1 MKKIFKAI
9 LAISIIGAMAL
20 GFAACGGN
28 GGSDAI
34 AVISREE
41 GSGTRG
47 AFVELTGVEVDKVD
61 KTVATA
67 EISSSTAVV
76 TTVESSAQSGSQTLL
91 TAAPRPAHI
100 VCQAVTNGAKK
111 PCR

>member
-76 TTVESSAQSGSQTLL
+76 MQTVAGNKAAIGYISLGSLDNT
-91 TAAPRPAHI
+91 
-100 VCQAVTNGAKK
+100 VKAVKVDGV
-111 PCR
+111 

>member
-47 AFVELTGVEVDKVD
+47 AFVELTGVEQDDVDMTTVD
-61 KTVATA
+61 AVITN
-67 EISSSTAVV
+67 STAVMLKI
-76 TTVESSAQSGSQTLL
+76 G
-91 TAAPRPAHI
+91 RAH
-100 VCQAVTNGAKK
+100 V
-111 PCR
+111 

>member
-47 AFVELTGVEVDKVD
+47 AFVELTGVEE
-61 KTVATA
+61 KTADGKAA
-67 EISSSTAVV
+67 EKQAAMKIISNS
-76 TTVESSAQSGSQTLL
+76 
-91 TAAPRPAHI
+91 
-100 VCQAVTNGAKK
+100 
-111 PCR
+111 

>member
-47 AFVELTGVEVDKVD
+47 ALFCCIFSMCMAVPYPFCFAITGQH
-61 KTVATA
+61 
-67 EISSSTAVV
+67 SSYLPILHGIFT
-76 TTVESSAQSGSQTLL
+76 
-91 TAAPRPAHI
+91 
-100 VCQAVTNGAKK
+100 
-111 PCR
+111 

>member
-61 KTVATA
+61 KTL
-67 EISSSTAVV
+67 EMLNSRQP
-76 TTVESSAQSGSQTLL
+76 TVRPGMAAGVNRAKMHSASD
-91 TAAPRPAHI
+91 AR
-100 VCQAVTNGAKK
+100 N
-111 PCR
+111 

>member
-61 KTVATA
+61 QDPSPTA
-67 EISSSTAVV
+67 EIQQLHRSRHADRRRATRLPSATSPSALW
-76 TTVESSAQSGSQTLL
+76 TTPS
-91 TAAPRPAHI
+91 RP
-100 VCQAVTNGAKK
+100 
-111 PCR
+111 

>member
-47 AFVELTGVEVDKVD
+47 AFVELTGVEQDDVDMTTVD
-61 KTVATA
+61 AVITN
-67 EISSSTAVV
+67 STAVMLTSDGGGV
-76 TTVESSAQSGSQTLL
+76 AGHGLSDNSFSFLFSS
-91 TAAPRPAHI
+91 
-100 VCQAVTNGAKK
+100 
-111 PCR
+111 